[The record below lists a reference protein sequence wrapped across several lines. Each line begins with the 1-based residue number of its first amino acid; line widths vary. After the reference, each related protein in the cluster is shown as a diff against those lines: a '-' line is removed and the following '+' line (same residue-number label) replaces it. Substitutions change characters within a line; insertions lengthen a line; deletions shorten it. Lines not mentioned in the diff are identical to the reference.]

1 MAVISTS
8 DLTFNGQEIR
18 EISEALFTGAFAK
31 PDVAQF
37 HEIVEGIV
45 AKKQIVI
52 LGRINGLL
60 GKGTNACSESDA
72 TNTVTNTEKFWD
84 PAYVS
89 DRLAFCWK
97 DLQGTFFIWGTKKG
111 IAKGDLT
118 STDLLIYLEELVKD
132 AIIETV
138 YRLAYF
144 GDTSAANYN
153 STPAGVITNGTDL
166 AYFDKINGIWK
177 QLFAIV
183 AATAARKTGDIS
195 SGVGFA
201 SKNAESSFAAQAFN
215 TTDTTN
221 KVATTTLQNMRYGAD
236 MRLRS
241 AVDLVYLVTQ
251 TIYDQYERELIAA
264 NVAYTTERLENGMMV
279 LKSGGIEVVAFQ
291 LWDRIITS
299 YFSNGTKYYLPHRAI
314 LTTKTNLKL
323 GVEEVG
329 SLGETDVWYDKTL
342 NKTYL
347 KFAFGI
353 DAKVG
358 QDELV
363 QLAY

>member
-1 MAVISTS
+1 MAVISSS

-37 HEIVEGIV
+37 HDIVEGIV

-97 DLQGTFFIWGTKKG
+97 DLQGTFFIWGAKKG

-153 STPAGVITNGTDL
+153 SSPAGVITNGTDL

-177 QLFAIV
+177 QLFSIV
-183 AATAARKTGDIS
+183 SANSARKTAGL
-195 SGVGFA
+195 A
-201 SKNAESSFAAQAFN
+201 TKNAAASFALQAFSS
-215 TTDTTN
+215 TDTTN
-221 KVATTTLQNMRYGAD
+221 KVATTTLQDMRYGAD

-241 AVDLVYLVTQ
+241 MTDLVYIVTQ
-251 TIYDQYERELIAA
+251 SVYDQYERELIAS
-264 NVAYTTERLENGMMV
+264 NVAYTTERLENGMMM

-329 SLGETDVWYDKTL
+329 SLAETDVWYDKTL

-353 DAKVG
+353 DAKVA

>member
-1 MAVISTS
+1 MPVINSS

-18 EISEALFTGAFAK
+18 EISEALFVGAFAK

-37 HEIVEGIV
+37 HDIVEGIV

-60 GKGTNACSESDA
+60 GKGTNACDESDA
-72 TNTVTNTEKFWD
+72 TNTITNTQKFWN

-97 DLQGTFFIWGTKKG
+97 DLQGTFFIWGAKKG

-118 STDLLIYLEELVKD
+118 ATDLLIYLEELVKD
-132 AIIETV
+132 AIIETI

-144 GDTSAANYN
+144 GDTSATNYN
-153 STPAGVITNGTDL
+153 GTPAGVVTNGTDL
-166 AYFDKINGIWK
+166 AYFDKIDGIWK

-183 AATAARKTGDIS
+183 SGDATRKTAGL
-195 SGVGFA
+195 A
-201 SKNAESSFAAQAFN
+201 TKNAQTTFALQAFDS
-215 TTDTTN
+215 TDTTN
-221 KVATTTLQNMRYGAD
+221 KVVTNTLQNMRYGAD

-241 AVDLVYLVTQ
+241 QTDLVYIVTQ
-251 TIYDQYERELIAA
+251 SVYDQYERELINF
-264 NVAYTTERLENGMMV
+264 NVAYTTERLENGLMV
-279 LKSGGIEVVAFQ
+279 LKSGGIEVIAFQ

-314 LTTKTNLKL
+314 LTNKTNLKV

-353 DAKVG
+353 DAKVA
-358 QDELV
+358 QNELV

>member
-1 MAVISTS
+1 MAVISSS
-8 DLTFNGQEIR
+8 DLTFNGYEIK

-31 PDVAQF
+31 PDIAQF
-37 HEIVEGIV
+37 HDIVEGIV

-97 DLQGTFFIWGTKKG
+97 DLQGTFFIWGAKKG

-144 GDTSAANYN
+144 GDTAAANYN
-153 STPAGVITNGTDL
+153 SSPAGVVTNGTDL
-166 AYFDKINGIWK
+166 AYFDKIDGIWK

-183 AATAARKTGDIS
+183 SATASRKTA
-195 SGVGFA
+195 GFA
-201 SKNAESSFAAQAFN
+201 TNNAAASFALQAFSS
-215 TTDTTN
+215 TDTTN

-241 AVDLVYLVTQ
+241 ATDLIYVVTQ
-251 TIYDQYERELIAA
+251 SVYDQYERELIAS
-264 NVAYTTERLENGMMV
+264 NVAFTTERLENGLLV

-291 LWDRIITS
+291 LWDRMITT

-314 LTTKTNLKL
+314 LTTKTNLKV

-353 DAKVG
+353 DAVVA

>member
-1 MAVISTS
+1 MAVISSS

-37 HEIVEGIV
+37 HEVVEGIV

-72 TNTVTNTEKFWD
+72 TNSVTNTEKFWN

-97 DLQGTFFIWGTKKG
+97 DLQGTFFIWGAKKG

-132 AIIETV
+132 AIIETI

-144 GDTSAANYN
+144 GDTSSANYN
-153 STPAGVITNGTDL
+153 SSPAGVITNGTDL
-166 AYFDKINGIWK
+166 AYFDKIDGIWK

-183 AATAARKTGDIS
+183 SGNSARKTAGL
-195 SGVGFA
+195 A
-201 SKNAESSFAAQAFN
+201 TKNAQSTFALQAFDS
-215 TTDTTN
+215 TDTTN
-221 KVATTTLQNMRYGAD
+221 KVATTALQNMRYGAD

-241 AVDLVYLVTQ
+241 SNDLVYIVTQ
-251 TIYDQYERELIAA
+251 SVYDQYERELINS
-264 NVAYTTERLENGMMV
+264 NVAYTTERLENGLMV

-291 LWDRIITS
+291 LWDRIITT

-329 SLGETDVWYDKTL
+329 ALGETDVWYDKTL

-353 DAKVG
+353 DAKVA
-358 QDELV
+358 QNELV